1 MRTHGIL
8 LVRDAIVLL
17 GILPTD
23 GECCVHTLG
32 SLQQKPNTT
41 GIGAKHRFWRRS
53 CNQVLG
59 SLEEFSQ
66 KLLDNMK
73 RFREHGDRS
82 GADII
87 GSSCITCLAHLTVLY
102 DVVCRTDP
110 QVTVET
116 YNLCD
121 SALQRLGML
130 TSKLQF
136 DGYTYFD
143 LLLGVRPFFHYF
155 PVVTAQTGDWDRT
168 LGRSRYRSS
177 TPA

>member
-1 MRTHGIL
+1 
-8 LVRDAIVLL
+8 
-17 GILPTD
+17 
-23 GECCVHTLG
+23 
-32 SLQQKPNTT
+32 
-41 GIGAKHRFWRRS
+41 
-53 CNQVLG
+53 
-59 SLEEFSQ
+59 
-66 KLLDNMK
+66 MK

-87 GSSCITCLAHLTVLY
+87 VGGCIACLAHLAVLC

-110 QVTVET
+110 QVAVEA

-130 TSKLQF
+130 TSEFQL

-143 LLLGVRPFFHYF
+143 LLLGVRPSLHYF
-155 PVVTAQTGDWDRT
+155 PVMTTQTGDWDRT
-168 LGRSRYRSS
+168 LGRNCYQSS

>member
-1 MRTHGIL
+1 MYPRL
-8 LVRDAIVLL
+8 LQ
-17 GILPTD
+17 P
-23 GECCVHTLG
+23 
-32 SLQQKPNTT
+32 KPNIT
-41 GIGAKHRFWRRS
+41 GTGAKHRFWRRS
-53 CNQVLG
+53 YNQVLA

-87 GSSCITCLAHLTVLY
+87 VSSCIACLAHLAVLC

-110 QVTVET
+110 QVAVEA

-130 TSKLQF
+130 TSELQF
-136 DGYTYFD
+136 NGYTYFD
-143 LLLGVRPFFHYF
+143 LLLGVCPSLHYF
-155 PVVTAQTGDWDRT
+155 PVMTTQTGDWDRT
-168 LGRSRYRSS
+168 LGRNRYQSS